1 MQEILLPN
9 SALIAKFSID
19 EIFKMNILAGMKFLI
34 FLIIFGSINYLFMM
48 KRFNKDNLKKKYNQL
63 EKISKLYPKGSF
75 IKT

>member
-1 MQEILLPN
+1 
-9 SALIAKFSID
+9 
-19 EIFKMNILAGMKFLI
+19 MNILAGMEFLI